1 MNIFTVYCKKTLKN
15 KIEKRPEWPIKSYMQ
30 RYNRCQDT
38 QGTLKEGIP
47 FKHGL
52 LVNMASNYLGFI
64 FL

>member
-1 MNIFTVYCKKTLKN
+1 MV
-15 KIEKRPEWPIKSYMQ
+15 PIGARVRLYRLAILLSW
-30 RYNRCQDT
+30 